1 MEAKEAKEG
10 VKEGR
15 ALSEE
20 ALKKRKEREE
30 KKAAEAARL
39 AALTADLDRCDI
51 STPEPA
57 PTPPAQSHS
66 DSKNTS
72 LAHTVVIPTASS
84 SLDWY
89 TPNSYSTISTAKA
102 AGIWEYPATLQERAR
117 CGVFRSLWEQGY
129 FMGGGIKFGGDYL
142 VYPGMSDPSHNPA
155 SSPDLDQGIP
165 CATTHISPLLFW
177 TLPRPH
183 LSQWRLWRMVGSAQQ
198 RRKLIYSVVGMTK
211 QKKYHTLR

>member
-15 ALSEE
+15 ALTEE

-39 AALTADLDRCDI
+39 AALAANPDRPDL

-57 PTPPAQSHS
+57 PGAMSTPPAQ
-66 DSKNTS
+66 NTS
-72 LAHTVVIPTASS
+72 SAHTVVIPTVSS

-89 TPNSYSTISTAKA
+89 TPSSCSYSTISAAKA

-142 VYPGMSDPSHNPA
+142 VYPGMSNPSLTLQALMTWTRGSFALPFTFRRY
-155 SSPDLDQGIP
+155 SSG
-165 CATTHISPLLFW
+165 F
-177 TLPRPH
+177 TLV
-183 LSQWRLWRMVGSAQQ
+183 LSQANGDRGAW
-198 RRKLIYSVVGMTK
+198 
-211 QKKYHTLR
+211 

>member
-20 ALKKRKEREE
+20 ALKKRKKREE

-39 AALTADLDRCDI
+39 AALAADPDHLDL

-57 PTPPAQSHS
+57 QSHY
-66 DSKNTS
+66 DTKNAS
-72 LAHTVVIPTASS
+72 SAHTVVIPTASS

-89 TPNSYSTISTAKA
+89 TPSSRSYSTIPAAKA
-102 AGIWEYPATLQERAR
+102 AGIWEYPATLQQRAR

-129 FMGGGIKFGGDYL
+129 FMGGGIKFGGAYL
-142 VYPGMSDPSHNPA
+142 VYPGMLRSPSYPA
-155 SSPDLDQGIP
+155 SSPDLDQAIP
-165 CATTHISPLLFW
+165 CATIHISPLPFW
-177 TLPRPH
+177 THPCP
-183 LSQWRLWRMVGSAQQ
+183 LSDQWRSWRMAGLAQ
-198 RRKLIYSVVGMTK
+198 RRRRLICSVVGMMK